1 MWYIHIME
9 EWLVIKD
16 FPNYSISNLGNIK
29 NNKKNRIMK
38 LTIKGGYYTVSL
50 TNDICKK
57 TFKVHR
63 LVGSAFIENPDNKPT
78 VNHKDKNKCN
88 NKLSNL
94 EWMTLD
100 EQMQHKSIGLHYKSN
115 KNKPIYRLSKDD
127 EILEHYNS
135 IECAGKWA
143 FENKLAKSAHSGRNA
158 IGNCLN
164 GLSIKA
170 YNFKWNFL
178 DNSLENEEWR
188 EIDFNKIFEQEIK
201 ADKKYYISNLGR
213 FKNSYGTIMENYK
226 PNEDGYIRVYISN
239 KTFLLHRLVAL
250 TFLENPEN
258 KETVNHMDGNK
269 LNNTIDNLE
278 FATNKEQ
285 QKHKF
290 ENNLGNNFTRKI
302 KQYDLN
308 WNLIKVHTSI
318 SLAAKEMNISKS
330 SIQGVLLGNRKT
342 ADGFIWK
349 YVDDKN
355 INFSEKITINK
366 NIGRKVCQYDLDMNL
381 IEIHNSIAE
390 ASKKVNSHKNNI
402 WGVINNLRKTS
413 GGFIWKYLD

>member
-1 MWYIHIME
+1 ME
-9 EWLVIKD
+9 EWRVITE
-16 FPNYSISNLGNIK
+16 FPNYSVSNLGNVI
-29 NNKKNRIMK
+29 NNKTNRNMK
-38 LTIKGGYYTVSL
+38 LNNKGGYYNISL
-50 TNDICKK
+50 KNNNCRKSL
-57 TFKVHR
+57 KVHR
-63 LVGSAFIENPDNKPT
+63 LVALAFIENPENKKT
-78 VNHKDKNKCN
+78 VNHKNKNKLDN
-88 NKLSNL
+88 TVKNL
-94 EWMTLD
+94 EWATMED
-100 EQMQHKSIGLHYKSN
+100 QSKHKSIELIYKSN
-115 KNKPIYRLSKDD
+115 KNKLINRLDKITG
-127 EILEHYNS
+127 EILQNYNS
-135 IECAGKWA
+135 IEDAGIWA
-143 FENKLAKSAHSGRNA
+143 FENKLTSNSHNGRNA
-158 IGNCLN
+158 IGNCIN
-164 GLSIKA
+164 GLSNSAYGFRWEFDKIKD
-170 YNFKWNFL
+170 K
-178 DNSLENEEWR
+178 ENEEWR
-188 EIDFNKIFEQEIK
+188 EINLQNLFEEEK
-201 ADKKYYISNLGR
+201 EFDKKYYVSNLGR
-213 FKNSYGTIMENYK
+213 FKNSYGIIMENYK
-226 PNEDGYIRVYISN
+226 VNKNGYIRVYICN

-302 KQYDLN
+302 RQYDLN

-318 SLAAKEMNISKS
+318 SIAAKEMNISKS

-342 ADGFIWK
+342 AGGFIWK
-349 YVDDKN
+349 YVEDEN